1 MDYKMSLDE
10 LYAYIKKLIENE
22 KLLFKYYDNE
32 LLKLDIVAIK
42 KDKRDNS
49 VQVIFKDN
57 FTEQLIRIRDELK
70 KKIWGMMLKNRWIYA
85 NIKNEVYAY
94 GV

>member
-70 KKIWGMMLKNRWIYA
+70 KKI
-85 NIKNEVYAY
+85 
-94 GV
+94 

>member
-42 KDKRDNS
+42 KDNGDNS

-70 KKIWGMMLKNRWIYA
+70 KKI
-85 NIKNEVYAY
+85 
-94 GV
+94 